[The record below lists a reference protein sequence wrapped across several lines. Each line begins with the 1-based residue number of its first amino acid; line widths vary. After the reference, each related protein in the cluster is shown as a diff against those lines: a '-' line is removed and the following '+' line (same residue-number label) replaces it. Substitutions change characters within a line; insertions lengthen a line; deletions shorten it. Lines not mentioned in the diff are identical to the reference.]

1 MSESPHMRFLR
12 LLKEDRRYKMDAY
25 QFVREALN
33 FAQEELSMGKLSDP
47 DAEESHL
54 TGQELCEGIR
64 IFAIKQ
70 FGYMAKVVLNSWGIH
85 STSDFGN
92 LVYNLIEIEMMKKS
106 EDDRREHFDNVFDF
120 DEAFVQDFQM
130 HPE

>member
-1 MSESPHMRFLR
+1 MEESPHIRFLR
-12 LLKEDRRYKMDAY
+12 LLKEDRRYKVDAY

-33 FAQEELSMGKLSDP
+33 FAQEELGMGGEP
-47 DAEESHL
+47 DEEERHL

-64 IFAIKQ
+64 IFAIRQ
-70 FGYMAKVVLNSWGIH
+70 FGYMAKLVLNSWGVF

-106 EDDRREHFDNVFDF
+106 EQDRREHFDDVFDF
-120 DEAFVQDFQM
+120 DEAFVQDFEM
-130 HPE
+130 TLE